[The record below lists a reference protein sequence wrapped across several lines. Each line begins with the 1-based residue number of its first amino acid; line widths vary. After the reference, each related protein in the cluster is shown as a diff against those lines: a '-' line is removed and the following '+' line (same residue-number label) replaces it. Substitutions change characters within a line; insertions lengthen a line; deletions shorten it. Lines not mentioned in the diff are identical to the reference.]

1 MKTVLNKLLI
11 ILYLK
16 SIKDYMKT
24 FHNVKLILLFISLT
38 ITNSVPA
45 EITMKEQSEII
56 NQLKIQSIQSNNIYY
71 QTNFHSFSNKE
82 YSFPQ
87 QKLYSKI
94 DNALEVSSFEN
105 SVPRQ
110 VIAQIKLNNN
120 YQYYDVLEQDR
131 NIIEILY
138 PTETFQTL
146 KDGIHYYIL
155 DSENRLQKKE
165 NFEDVFD
172 EPCYLRVEILNGK
185 VISIQKRP
193 ISSISHFSYEYW
205 PNQNLKYDKLEMFNN
220 SNQLIFYDETFYDE
234 NGEKLKGNQYNLLN
248 QQTMRYTEINKDH
261 IKRIEEYFDNNGI
274 MTNHVTYFDR
284 SKPFPR
290 IENKQFDS
298 TGKINKITGHKPN
311 EIFDDSANDLVEPS
325 PYNTLIMDVEKTSGF
340 LTRKLFKRTYDI
352 DTTQWD
358 KEAINRAKFLGI
370 KPSQTYYTK
379 LPYTYFSD
387 ERYKNFPHQKPLTLI
402 EAEHQLSNAK
412 YYDLIKFEVGD
423 NYQYKTI
430 VREKWQQTAI
440 TLPLE
445 QFKPLENNIYFFVID
460 INGQLTQLKNIEQ
473 AVAQNSYIRIE
484 KEMGKVVSIVKK
496 TQIYKVLNE
505 FEYKDNNL
513 KSSKFTVLESV
524 VLPHFVIESKYEN
537 ERNIVTYQQIKNSQ
551 GIIIRTYNYINND
564 QLIAVS
570 DHFDDNGI
578 RTNHLELKLDESYDK
593 IYEKNQ
599 FFDEKGNLIFTI
611 DYSDKESK
619 DNSIIKGRNTPQP
632 YDKLPFIPDMFEE
645 VIFDCYLKQLKT
657 LRDNNN

>member
-1 MKTVLNKLLI
+1 MKTSHKINLLLLI
-11 ILYLK
+11 VSIAIIK
-16 SIKDYMKT
+16 SV
-24 FHNVKLILLFISLT
+24 F
-38 ITNSVPA
+38 A
-45 EITMKEQSEII
+45 EITMKEQFEII
-56 NQLKIQSIQSNNIYY
+56 NQLKTQAIEPDKIYY
-71 QTNFHSFSNKE
+71 QIDFNYFSSKE
-82 YSFPQ
+82 NSFPQ
-87 QKLYSKI
+87 QKLYSTI
-94 DNALEVSSFEN
+94 DNALDINYSKN
-105 SVPRQ
+105 PIPAQ
-110 VIAQIKLNNN
+110 KIAQIKLNNN

-311 EIFDDSANDLVEPS
+311 EIFDDSANDLVEPF

-358 KEAINRAKFLGI
+358 NEAINRTKFLGI
-370 KPSQTYYTK
+370 KPNQSYYTK

-445 QFKPLENNIYFFVID
+445 QFKPLENDIYFFVID

-473 AVAQNSYIRIE
+473 AVAQNSYIRVE

-524 VLPHFVIESKYEN
+524 VLPHFVIESKYED

-611 DYSDKESK
+611 DYSDKENK

-645 VIFDCYLKQLKT
+645 VIFDVYLEHLKQ
-657 LRDNNN
+657 

>member
-1 MKTVLNKLLI
+1 MKTSHKINLLLLI
-11 ILYLK
+11 VSIAIIK
-16 SIKDYMKT
+16 SV
-24 FHNVKLILLFISLT
+24 F
-38 ITNSVPA
+38 A
-45 EITMKEQSEII
+45 EITMKQQFEII
-56 NQLKIQSIQSNNIYY
+56 NQLKIQAIEPDKIYY
-71 QTNFHSFSNKE
+71 QIDFNYFSSKE
-82 YSFPQ
+82 NSFPQ
-87 QKLYSKI
+87 QKLYSTI
-94 DNALEVSSFEN
+94 DNALDINYSKN
-105 SVPRQ
+105 PIPAQ
-110 VIAQIKLNNN
+110 KIAQIKLNNN
-120 YQYYDVLEQDR
+120 YQYYDVLKQDR

-146 KDGIHYYIL
+146 DDGIHYYIL
-155 DSENRLQKKE
+155 DKDNRLQKKE
-165 NFEDVFD
+165 NFKDVFE
-172 EPCYLRVEILNGK
+172 EPCYLRVEKLNGK

-193 ISSISHFSYEYW
+193 ISSISHFSYDYW
-205 PNQNLKYDKLEMFNN
+205 PNQNLKYIKLEIFNN
-220 SNQLIFYDETFYDE
+220 QNSMIYLSEKFYDE
-234 NGEKLKGNQYNLLN
+234 NGNKLKGNQHNLLTH
-248 QQTMRYTEINKDH
+248 QTMRYTEINKDH

-290 IENKQFDS
+290 LENKQFDS

-445 QFKPLENNIYFFVID
+445 QFKPLENDIYFFVID

-473 AVAQNSYIRIE
+473 AVAQNSYIRVE

-513 KSSKFTVLESV
+513 KSSKFTVLKSV
-524 VLPHFVIESKYEN
+524 VLPHFVIESKYED

-599 FFDEKGNLIFTI
+599 FVDEKGNLIITI